1 MPCVFQRR
9 CMGIWM
15 SEPAS
20 GILAAAGTGIGTAVA
35 QIAGQLVSLSF
46 MASMPWHSKLVTIAA
61 GLASAHYST
70 QAVLYFFP
78 QHASIEEI
86 IGFACGLFGMAIIK
100 ATLDAIPVV
109 AKHFSENFSW
119 KK

>member
-1 MPCVFQRR
+1 
-9 CMGIWM
+9 M

-20 GILAAAGTGIGTAVA
+20 GILAAAGTSIGTAVA
-35 QIAGQLVSLSF
+35 QIVGQLVSLSF
-46 MASMPWHSKLVTIAA
+46 MAPMPWHGKLVTIAA

-78 QHASIEEI
+78 QYASIEEI
-86 IGFACGLFGMAIIK
+86 IGFTCGLFGMAIIK
-100 ATLDAIPVV
+100 AALDAIPIISKRL
-109 AKHFSENFSW
+109 AENFSW

>member
-1 MPCVFQRR
+1 
-9 CMGIWM
+9 M
-15 SEPAS
+15 SEPTS
-20 GILAAAGTGIGTAVA
+20 GIMATINTSIGIVVA

-46 MASMPWHSKLVTIAA
+46 MAPMPWHGKLVTIAA

-86 IGFACGLFGMAIIK
+86 IGFACGLLGMAVIK
-100 ATLDAIPVV
+100 AVLDAIPIA
-109 AKHFSENFSW
+109 AKHLAENFSW